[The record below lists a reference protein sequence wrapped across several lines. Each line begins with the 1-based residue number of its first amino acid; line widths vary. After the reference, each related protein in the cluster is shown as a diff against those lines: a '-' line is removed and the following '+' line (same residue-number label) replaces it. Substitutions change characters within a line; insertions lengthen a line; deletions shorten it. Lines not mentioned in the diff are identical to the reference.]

1 MLPVGPPGRD
11 TILPTQ
17 RACLLGKRPTGTGES
32 TVLVPI
38 VIFCRDGGA
47 QVQKADQV
55 SSVQLFF
62 GGPAATLQR
71 YFEHGFPVKEP
82 PV

>member
-1 MLPVGPPGRD
+1 M
-11 TILPTQ
+11 
-17 RACLLGKRPTGTGES
+17 
-32 TVLVPI
+32 LVPI